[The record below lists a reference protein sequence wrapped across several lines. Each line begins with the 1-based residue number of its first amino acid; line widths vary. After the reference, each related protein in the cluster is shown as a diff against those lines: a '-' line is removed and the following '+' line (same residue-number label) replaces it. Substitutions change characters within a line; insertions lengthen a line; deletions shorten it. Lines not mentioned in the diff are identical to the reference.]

1 MSTAELQ
8 VLIDA
13 ATDHAVL
20 GYIGQD
26 GVNVTRLNAALAN
39 R

>member
-1 MSTAELQ
+1 MIAN
-8 VLIDA
+8 

-26 GVNVTRLNAALAN
+26 AVNVTQLNLALAK